1 MSATFVCIPH
11 ACHVYTPKMPTQIQY
26 HVYTPE
32 MPTQRDAQ
40 RRANISKLLHQDLDP
55 AVAQPS
61 AAVRSSAELQ
71 VAGASFG
78 ARPASENSSSSRS
91 DDEAAHRPAHAA
103 QRQRP
108 ADTRAN
114 PPSSSDDDSD
124 DDEDEDGDGRKKRG
138 FFKSRKNKRQRG
150 LDSAAG
156 STHRG
161 CFAQVGFWIENKI
174 LRGRLAVWRWM
185 VQRYHGA
192 DMLERITAPSDAIF
206 FAEVVT
212 SMTVR
217 NPKP

>member
-1 MSATFVCIPH
+1 
-11 ACHVYTPKMPTQIQY
+11 MPTQVRVGEKSALCAVSRWARY
-26 HVYTPE
+26 PGRVEEDFLPE
-32 MPTQRDAQ
+32 WPPPGRG
-40 RRANISKLLHQDLDP
+40 
-55 AVAQPS
+55 
-61 AAVRSSAELQ
+61 
-71 VAGASFG
+71 AGAG
-78 ARPASENSSSSRS
+78 
-91 DDEAAHRPAHAA
+91 
-103 QRQRP
+103 
-108 ADTRAN
+108 
-114 PPSSSDDDSD
+114 
-124 DDEDEDGDGRKKRG
+124 EDEDGDGRKKRG

-156 STHRG
+156 STHLQHRG